1 MKDTTIVITGGI
13 RGIGR
18 SIAEVFSKAGGSV
31 VAIDINEDLGV
42 AVEQELRQIGYDF
55 TFVRGDL
62 SVRGEA
68 SEVIRKIFQDS
79 GKIDVL
85 VNNARTQDKAGLD
98 EETEEDWDMTMA
110 VMLRAPFF
118 ASREVIH
125 CMKETDTHGS
135 IINIASILSRFVIKQ
150 APAYHVAKA
159 GVVQLTRYLAMQA
172 APHGIRVNSISPG
185 FILQEEHRTLF
196 EGPGNIK
203 YRATAIGSIPLG
215 RVGTADEIAKTA
227 FYLASPESSFITGQ
241 DIIVDGGS
249 TIREHL
255 DLLQERELR

>member
-1 MKDTTIVITGGI
+1 
-13 RGIGR
+13 
-18 SIAEVFSKAGGSV
+18 
-31 VAIDINEDLGV
+31 L
-42 AVEQELRQIGYDF
+42 
-55 TFVRGDL
+55 
-62 SVRGEA
+62 
-68 SEVIRKIFQDS
+68 
-79 GKIDVL
+79 
-85 VNNARTQDKAGLD
+85 LD
-98 EETEEDWDMTMA
+98 EKFKVCEFLCSIEFLIKGVIE
-110 VMLRAPFF
+110 FF
-118 ASREVIH
+118 
-125 CMKETDTHGS
+125 D
-135 IINIASILSRFVIKQ
+135 
-150 APAYHVAKA
+150 
-159 GVVQLTRYLAMQA
+159 
-172 APHGIRVNSISPG
+172 NSISPG

>member
-1 MKDTTIVITGGI
+1 
-13 RGIGR
+13 
-18 SIAEVFSKAGGSV
+18 
-31 VAIDINEDLGV
+31 
-42 AVEQELRQIGYDF
+42 
-55 TFVRGDL
+55 
-62 SVRGEA
+62 
-68 SEVIRKIFQDS
+68 
-79 GKIDVL
+79 
-85 VNNARTQDKAGLD
+85 
-98 EETEEDWDMTMA
+98 
-110 VMLRAPFF
+110 
-118 ASREVIH
+118 
-125 CMKETDTHGS
+125 MKETDTHGS